1 MVPIDTGPSDATQ
14 GYENSRNCIRFG
26 DLFPL
31 CFDSC
36 IVGTISADDPV
47 RQYITLQHTLADRL
61 TPLQW
66 IPNPHH
72 ANLPIR
78 AMASGEPFPC
88 TYLLTQPSAQL
99 ASPPSPIYKTTTSR
113 GRSVIGSPVC
123 SSSTPAYRILRYV
136 RYLLYRHASSC
147 VLQPAIQ
154 TVHATATENVSCR
167 YRCDQ
172 LRGMLSLSLSR
183 VESWGAAV
191 CQLRTVVALHANET
205 QDTTQ
210 MLPILC
216 RGSGGR
222 GSSPVDIQPAACNS
236 FGTPYVRH

>member
-172 LRGMLSLSLSR
+172 LRGMLSLSLSL
-183 VESWGAAV
+183 S
-191 CQLRTVVALHANET
+191 C
-205 QDTTQ
+205 
-210 MLPILC
+210 
-216 RGSGGR
+216 
-222 GSSPVDIQPAACNS
+222 
-236 FGTPYVRH
+236 

>member
-136 RYLLYRHASSC
+136 RYLSSC
-147 VLQPAIQ
+147 V
-154 TVHATATENVSCR
+154 V
-167 YRCDQ
+167 
-172 LRGMLSLSLSR
+172 LR
-183 VESWGAAV
+183 
-191 CQLRTVVALHANET
+191 
-205 QDTTQ
+205 
-210 MLPILC
+210 
-216 RGSGGR
+216 
-222 GSSPVDIQPAACNS
+222 PAACNS
-236 FGTPYVRH
+236 DGARYCDGKRVLQMQMRSTAWDALPLSLVLSRGGLRFVNSELSSHCTLMRPKILLRCSRSYVGGRGSRVAVRHPSTSNLQLAILSGHPM